1 MFGRRRRQQEG
12 CCLIQHLTF
21 HLGRRPLI
29 VENWLAYSRK
39 SGFSEELCPEGWRNI
54 DIIAQSNRLANQL
67 RRLGLH

>member
-21 HLGRRPLI
+21 HFGRKPLI

-39 SGFSEELCPEGWRNI
+39 SGFSKELCIAKPLVWR
-54 DIIAQSNRLANQL
+54 L
-67 RRLGLH
+67 